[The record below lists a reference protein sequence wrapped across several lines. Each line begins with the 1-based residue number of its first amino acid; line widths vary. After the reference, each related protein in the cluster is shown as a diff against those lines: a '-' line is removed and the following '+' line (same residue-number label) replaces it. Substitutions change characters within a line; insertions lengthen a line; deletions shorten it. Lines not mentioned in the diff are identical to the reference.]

1 MYKALLDTLEKAGIK
16 LPSWILITI
25 AIIIC
30 CALIVLIS
38 KKYIIPFIAKT
49 VKLYQDVCSID
60 ELRRVQNM
68 AIKKSIE
75 TDNKLAGELNV
86 INTKIDSV
94 VNMFVQKQ
102 INDLRYEIL
111 DFGSAVMNGRKYEK
125 EAYDHILEVYN
136 NYEKILHENNMTNGR
151 VTTTMEIINDS
162 YKKKFSVQS

>member
-16 LPSWILITI
+16 LPSWILIII

-38 KKYIIPFIAKT
+38 KKYIIPFIVKT

-60 ELRRVQNM
+60 ELRRVQNI

-94 VNMFVQKQ
+94 VNMFIQKQ

-151 VTTTMEIINDS
+151 VATTMEIINDS

>member
-1 MYKALLDTLEKAGIK
+1 
-16 LPSWILITI
+16 
-25 AIIIC
+25 
-30 CALIVLIS
+30 
-38 KKYIIPFIAKT
+38 
-49 VKLYQDVCSID
+49 
-60 ELRRVQNM
+60 M

-75 TDNKLAGELNV
+75 TDDKLAGELNV

-162 YKKKFSVQS
+162 YKKKFSV